1 MVPHRPASF
10 LVWDTCTIVTATVLY
25 LYSSLHNSHVKTW
38 SSVGWSWKVGLFSVD
53 SALIERTQG
62 TSLLHFTTWRG
73 RKVPFV
79 NQGIASTRH
88 CPELKWLVC
97 AIIYANVCTMMK
109 LSKGTFLRMAPHLKH
124 HMIQVWVFSGAGA
137 GQTLSISRLPRC
149 PYLHDR
155 GLLSRCLGTHWLNPD
170 LLWLAVTPGFNGV
183 SPHREVYCLTKP
195 VVLFC

>member
-53 SALIERTQG
+53 SALIEQRRG
-62 TSLLHFTTWRG
+62 TSLLHFTTWRD

-97 AIIYANVCTMMK
+97 AIIYTNVCTMMK
-109 LSKGTFLRMAPHLKH
+109 LSKGTFLRMASPSEASHD
-124 HMIQVWVFSGAGA
+124 SG
-137 GQTLSISRLPRC
+137 LSVLWHWSRANFVNIKTAEMP
-149 PYLHDR
+149 
-155 GLLSRCLGTHWLNPD
+155 LSSW
-170 LLWLAVTPGFNGV
+170 
-183 SPHREVYCLTKP
+183 
-195 VVLFC
+195 